1 MDMTQ
6 RLATLLVTFVVLGTV
21 GPALFA
27 GPAAAADVTLTVV
40 VEDSSGETVED
51 VNVTVS
57 WDGGSKA
64 GETFAIGKAF
74 FDVPEGSE
82 VTIDVDDDVYIR
94 NEPVVVSDVEEQTVT
109 LDVSRQG
116 TATVTAEDPN
126 GPVEDARVRLSQGGQ
141 TVVSARTASDGTVT
155 TAPVEQG
162 DYTLSVVKAGYA
174 SNLTSLTVDGDV
186 TKSMRI
192 EEASVLVTL
201 TVVDDH
207 FNESRPIENARI
219 SVEEPDS
226 SVTTTGSGEQTLRL
240 PVNRRYDL
248 SVTKDGYDTTT
259 LDISVGESDLEETV
273 TINRSPNLTVEPA
286 SSRIV
291 VGETVQVVVTDEYG
305 EPVADATVDLDGT
318 EVGTTNEDGESTV
331 SIEESGEHT
340 IAAAAEGLSAEATVE
355 GVAGGDGTP
364 TDTQTTAETTT
375 TTGGA
380 PGGAGPGFGP
390 VVAVLAVVAAGLLA
404 RRRSA

>member
-1 MDMTQ
+1 MTQ
-6 RLATLLVTFVVLGTV
+6 RLATLLLTVLVLGTV

-40 VEDSSGETVED
+40 VEDSNGETVED

-57 WDGGSKA
+57 WADETRAS
-64 GETFAIGKAF
+64 ETFAIGKAF
-74 FDVPEGSE
+74 FDVPEGNE

-162 DYTLSVVKAGYA
+162 DYTLSVVKPGYA
-174 SNLTSLTVDGDV
+174 SNLTSLTIDGDV
-186 TKSMRI
+186 TKTMRI
-192 EEASVLVTL
+192 EESSVLVTL
-201 TVVDDH
+201 TVIDDH
-207 FNESRPIENARI
+207 FDEPKAIENARI

-226 SVTTTGSGEQTLRL
+226 TVTTTGSGEQTLRL
-240 PVNRRYDL
+240 PVNRQYDV

-259 LDISVGESDLEETV
+259 LDISVGESALEETV
-273 TINRSPNLTVEPA
+273 TINRSPNLTVTPA
-286 SSRIV
+286 NSRIV
-291 VGETVQVVVTDEYG
+291 VGETVEVTVTDEYG
-305 EPVADATVDLDGT
+305 EPVADATVDLDGQ
-318 EVGTTNEDGESTV
+318 EVGTTNEDGVISV
-331 SIEESGEHT
+331 PIEASGEHT
-340 IAAAAEGLSAEATVE
+340 IEAAAEGLSAEATVE
-355 GVAGGDGTP
+355 GVSGADATP
-364 TDTQTTAETTT
+364 TDTQTTATETTT
-375 TTGGA
+375 TTGGV

-390 VVAVLAVVAAGLLA
+390 VVAVLAVVGAGLLA
-404 RRRSA
+404 RRRAG